1 MNTAV
6 NSPAQESVAPA
17 SLHYAHSHPPYL
29 AHHFAEPEQQLEA
42 AKMGMWIFLLTE
54 ILLFGGIFCAYV
66 VYRGQNL
73 EMFHS
78 AHKLLSVPLGATNT
92 FILMAST
99 IAMTF
104 AIRAMQLGNRQQTV
118 MLLIFTLVCAA
129 AFLGIKYVEYSHKFH
144 LGLLPGIY
152 YTYDGSEGAIV
163 GKNPHIFF
171 GIYFAMTGVHALHV
185 IAGMAV
191 IAWMLVRTARGDFS
205 AEYYTPLEMSGLY
218 WHLVDIIWIFVFTLL
233 YLIG

>member
-1 MNTAV
+1 MNTTI
-6 NSPAQESVAPA
+6 SSSAQETPTHA
-17 SLHYAHSHPPYL
+17 AHHAHHHPPHL

-66 VYRGQNL
+66 IYRGLNV

-78 AHKLLSVPLGATNT
+78 AHQFLSVPLGATNT

-104 AIRAMQLGNRQQTV
+104 AIRATQLGNRQQTV
-118 MLLIFTLVCAA
+118 TLLVFTLICAA
-129 AFLGIKYVEYSHKFH
+129 VFLGIKYVEYSHKFH

-152 YTYDGSEGAIV
+152 YSYDGSEGAIV

-171 GIYFAMTGVHALHV
+171 GIYFAMTGIHALHV
-185 IAGMAV
+185 IAGMSV
-191 IAWMLVRTARGDFS
+191 IAWMLVRTLKGEFS

-233 YLIG
+233 YLVG